1 MISNT
6 GLSLFSLSNNWWK
19 PSNLYDWN
27 HGNRECKKCTGDHS
41 MFGCFWISLFYGL
54 RSSKKLQTPV
64 FWMTQGLISSCI
76 PAAISAALAALL
88 AECEVKFALL
98 PMQVSSVSQHA
109 RKVARAGIFSAKRLT
124 FGWRRTSWG
133 TIYDLRLETV
143 SAGWRLWD
151 FNSHHGSVDSL
162 WISICTCWILLN
174 LFDTVCTFHVGTM
187 RSIPLNFKWLLPGK
201 MYKPWPEGFPLAI
214 STCCNERSCVDDDPG
229 RFTCFEQNNT
239 LRVAA

>member
-1 MISNT
+1 
-6 GLSLFSLSNNWWK
+6 
-19 PSNLYDWN
+19 
-27 HGNRECKKCTGDHS
+27 
-41 MFGCFWISLFYGL
+41 
-54 RSSKKLQTPV
+54 
-64 FWMTQGLISSCI
+64 
-76 PAAISAALAALL
+76 
-88 AECEVKFALL
+88 
-98 PMQVSSVSQHA
+98 MQVSSVSQHA

-162 WISICTCWILLN
+162 WISICTCWIWLN

-201 MYKPWPEGFPLAI
+201 NVQALTRRVSSGNLDLLQRAQLCWWWPWQIHLFRAEQHIESGSIEVVLWKMWYCQYHIVMLYIVVFFKACFLEKYEKCSFLTSYSYASFFQWMPPYLV
-214 STCCNERSCVDDDPG
+214 RSESAWIDSH
-229 RFTCFEQNNT
+229 
-239 LRVAA
+239 LW